1 MLSAGKKKGSAS
13 HTVVVRVST
22 LHSTRPSLL
31 TRTGT
36 SLGGA
41 KAEQCLTC
49 NEAFDTV
56 QALQT
61 HREASNL
68 LPSTSREQKRSA
80 PGAGTG
86 PSPKRCNNQPA
97 PGEFP
102 YLEDPVSDDLLSQDG
117 DAATKLLYKQKW
129 SSIRIQFSRGHIIQD
144 TYNFRLGSE
153 DTNDLADNVWA
164 IFRDQQ
170 TVFKI
175 TGFSWVTEKR
185 GRCEPVQVKSKNGVR
200 LFLDRLNDADLME
213 RARQQPS
220 NSETILHKIPTVTF
234 YIYKIKDHP
243 IGAPGTV
250 SDCIVKSKSIN
261 ALLGDKHGPFT
272 DKLCFLRCLAL
283 HRNFIQVSDRH
294 PQNLHQS
301 Q

>member
-1 MLSAGKKKGSAS
+1 MLQ
-13 HTVVVRVST
+13 HRC
-22 LHSTRPSLL
+22 LHDVPKPAPTFSIS
-31 TRTGT
+31 
-36 SLGGA
+36 
-41 KAEQCLTC
+41 CLTC

-56 QALQT
+56 HALQT

-129 SSIRIQFSRGHIIQD
+129 SSIRIQFRRGHIIQD
-144 TYNFRLGSE
+144 TYSFRLGSE

-164 IFRDQQ
+164 IFRNQQ

-185 GRCEPVQVKSKNGVR
+185 GRCGTFIRRTTIVSWKN
-200 LFLDRLNDADLME
+200 
-213 RARQQPS
+213 PS
-220 NSETILHKIPTVTF
+220 W
-234 YIYKIKDHP
+234 
-243 IGAPGTV
+243 
-250 SDCIVKSKSIN
+250 
-261 ALLGDKHGPFT
+261 
-272 DKLCFLRCLAL
+272 
-283 HRNFIQVSDRH
+283 
-294 PQNLHQS
+294 
-301 Q
+301 